1 MDSPLYSP
9 NRKYPIKIIQLD
21 ESKINY
27 AKEFKPT
34 NKICA
39 GCNLPTKVDLRE
51 QKTYVPN
58 NFPLLKYFSK
68 TNSSNK
74 IMPPVYD
81 QGDLNSCT
89 ANVLCAAMQY
99 NNNVKGARLFVYYNE
114 RKIENTIDEDDGAYL
129 SDGIE
134 ALKIYGVCQEK
145 EWQYVDNDVKFKIKP
160 PRYCYNNAL
169 AHRAY
174 KVKNIAQDLSK
185 MKKAIWSG
193 YPITLG
199 IKIYESFELEEV
211 KKTGIVSL
219 PYVDYDDYIGGHAIL
234 VVGYDD
240 EMSIENNNIGG
251 WICRNSY
258 GTSWGDKGYFYIPY
272 KYLLD
277 KTLTTNLWIITES
290 T

>member
-129 SDGIE
+129 ENGIE
-134 ALKIYGVCQEK
+134 ALKIYGVCQEE
-145 EWQYVDNDVKFKIKP
+145 EWPYVDDDKKFKIEP
-160 PRYCYNNAL
+160 LPNCYTNAL
-169 AHRAY
+169 AHKAI
-174 KVKNIAQDLSK
+174 KVENIAHDLMR
-185 MKKAIWSG
+185 MKKALWLE
-193 YPITLG
+193 YPIILA
-199 IKIYESFELEEV
+199 IKVYNSFGSEKV

-219 PYVDYDDYIGGHAIL
+219 PDVDNDYYMGGHAIL
-234 VVGYDD
+234 IVGYDD
-240 EMSIENNNIGG
+240 DMSIDNNKGC